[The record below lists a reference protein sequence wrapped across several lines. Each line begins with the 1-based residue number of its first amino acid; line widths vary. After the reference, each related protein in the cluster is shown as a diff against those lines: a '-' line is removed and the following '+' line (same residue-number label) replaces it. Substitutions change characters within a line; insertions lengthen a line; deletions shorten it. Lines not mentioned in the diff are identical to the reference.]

1 MAPIYA
7 NGSKIKQFSVKFCV
21 KTSWLSIYLIYNLL
35 SRFYVRVCDEKSLT
49 HKNAFHFDFLLSSRS
64 KLDGVDM
71 LAIFKLNSLRKKR
84 SKLLILHVSLHNL
97 RFLPNNHFIF
107 IDSSVARYFWSSFTI
122 GRAKAGTSGNT
133 EDDPRHSHG
142 GFCVPCI
149 EIWFKQQK
157 NLHLSISPSFE
168 ISGIFIHLRIG
179 RNKSQF
185 SA

>member
-1 MAPIYA
+1 MWKV
-7 NGSKIKQFSVKFCV
+7 SHIK
-21 KTSWLSIYLIYNLL
+21 TLSISI
-35 SRFYVRVCDEKSLT
+35 F
-49 HKNAFHFDFLLSSRS
+49 FFLSS
-64 KLDGVDM
+64 
-71 LAIFKLNSLRKKR
+71 ANSTDSTCLPFSSWTLCEKNDPNY
-84 SKLLILHVSLHNL
+84 VSLHNL

-107 IDSSVARYFWSSFTI
+107 IDSSVARYVWSSFTI

-133 EDDPRHSHG
+133 EDEPQHSHG

-149 EIWFKQQK
+149 EIRFEQQK
-157 NLHLSISPSFE
+157 ISHLSISPSFE